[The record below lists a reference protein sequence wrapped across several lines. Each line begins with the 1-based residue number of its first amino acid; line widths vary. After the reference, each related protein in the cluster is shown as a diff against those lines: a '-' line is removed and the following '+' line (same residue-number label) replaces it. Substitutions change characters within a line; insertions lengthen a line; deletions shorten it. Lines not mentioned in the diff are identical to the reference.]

1 MPSNTL
7 VMAFVFGLILLLITA
22 ILFRILSL
30 RPGKDTPVSRSPG
43 KPTRLLVILGS
54 GGHTAEMISLLHN
67 LDTLK
72 YTHRSYV
79 VSSGDAF
86 SATKAQEFERGLYD
100 VARGAAHKASKE
112 QQRKAGTGERAVVV
126 KTKEEYYGSYDIEI
140 VPRARKIYQSMW
152 TTPFTSLSCLLSCMR
167 ILMSTSSSS
176 EVKLGYPDL
185 VISNGPGTGVIVILA
200 SLLLRFLY
208 LPGTHGKMRT
218 IYVES
223 WARVR
228 RLSLSGKILLRVT
241 DRFLVQWENLAK
253 ELGPKA
259 EYIGVLVSK

>member
-1 MPSNTL
+1 MIVL
-7 VMAFVFGLILLLITA
+7 VSIIAFFLAWTPLIVL
-22 ILFRILSL
+22 RILSL
-30 RPGKDTPVSRSPG
+30 RPDQATPQPRNAG

-54 GGHTAEMISLLHN
+54 GGHTAEMFSLLHN

-79 VSSGDAF
+79 LSSGDAF

-100 VARGAAHKASKE
+100 IARATAHKASKE
-112 QQRKAGTGERAVVV
+112 QRKAGPDEMSTVR
-126 KTKEEYYGSYDIEI
+126 TKEEYYGSYDIEI

-152 TTPFTSLSCLLSCMR
+152 TTPFTSLSCLLSCFR

-185 VISNGPGTGVIVILA
+185 IISNGPGTGVIVIFA
-200 SLLLRFLY
+200 SLLLRFMY
-208 LPGTHGKMRT
+208 LPGTSGKMRT

-241 DRFLVQWENLAK
+241 NRFLVQWERLAK